1 MNVHQEVIRKNAAD
15 IIVYIVLGLL
25 LSFFTNFGAGYYEKI
40 VDSFAESKIDLNIIA
55 VYSLIL
61 VMNCI
66 LGYIEQVPEQRIFHN
81 VYYDYK
87 LKALEKMSFISYE
100 AYKEMGTG
108 SLIQRIENGAEAGK
122 KILCEFY
129 LCIIRELLPSIV
141 FSVYFIWTIDK
152 RITYVILASYAVVF
166 LVTNYL
172 IKTLYKIKE
181 KILVNEEKV
190 NHFLVRG
197 LMEMVIFRLY
207 DYFINEKKKANSAKK
222 EIVRCKV
229 KMTMIHEAF
238 FTIFA
243 FLVVLIKIGLLLYG
257 WLSRNISIGSIVA
270 LLALIDNAYIPI
282 AIFNVLFVEYKLDK
296 VSFERYQSFLSQKN
310 DKRLIKGQWI
320 QWIDFPIRLN
330 SLEVSYKKRKVLRN
344 VNLVIHK
351 GEKIALV
358 GESGAGK
365 STVIKILAGLLE
377 CGDHMVCFGKR
388 QLNDMDLNSYF
399 PHISYVPQDTAI
411 FDGSVRENILFD
423 ADNENMLKNIKEKF
437 ALSSLFSQL
446 EKGENTI
453 LGEKGIRLSGG
464 EKQKI
469 ALARLWAR
477 DTELILL
484 DEATSAMDNIT
495 EEQVIKTILE
505 SFPGKTIISVM
516 HRLNRIMEFDRI
528 IVFQNGE
535 VVGDGCFQDLMRE
548 NAYFRRLYMSR
559 SHRQESSVQSLKI

>member
-1 MNVHQEVIRKNAAD
+1 
-15 IIVYIVLGLL
+15 
-25 LSFFTNFGAGYYEKI
+25 
-40 VDSFAESKIDLNIIA
+40 
-55 VYSLIL
+55 
-61 VMNCI
+61 
-66 LGYIEQVPEQRIFHN
+66 
-81 VYYDYK
+81 
-87 LKALEKMSFISYE
+87 
-100 AYKEMGTG
+100 
-108 SLIQRIENGAEAGK
+108 
-122 KILCEFY
+122 
-129 LCIIRELLPSIV
+129 
-141 FSVYFIWTIDK
+141 
-152 RITYVILASYAVVF
+152 
-166 LVTNYL
+166 
-172 IKTLYKIKE
+172 
-181 KILVNEEKV
+181 
-190 NHFLVRG
+190 
-197 LMEMVIFRLY
+197 
-207 DYFINEKKKANSAKK
+207 
-222 EIVRCKV
+222 
-229 KMTMIHEAF
+229 
-238 FTIFA
+238 
-243 FLVVLIKIGLLLYG
+243 
-257 WLSRNISIGSIVA
+257 
-270 LLALIDNAYIPI
+270 
-282 AIFNVLFVEYKLDK
+282 
-296 VSFERYQSFLSQKN
+296 
-310 DKRLIKGQWI
+310 
-320 QWIDFPIRLN
+320 
-330 SLEVSYKKRKVLRN
+330 RN

-377 CGDHMVCFGKR
+377 CGDHMVCFEKR
-388 QLNDMDLNSYF
+388 QLNDMNLNSYF

-423 ADNENMLKNIKEKF
+423 ADNENMLKSIKEKF

-535 VVGDGCFQDLMRE
+535 VVGDGCLQDL
-548 NAYFRRLYMSR
+548 
-559 SHRQESSVQSLKI
+559 